1 MIVWWFFLFCFVL
14 FFGLFRAAPT
24 VYGSSL
30 ARGRIG
36 AIAASLHHSHNYA
49 GSKPSLR
56 ATPQLTATT
65 DSQPTEQGQGPNRVL
80 MDTSRVCYRWATT
93 GTPMTVFLTNTHTY
107 NLSLS
112 LTSMTGVWQTFRIGP
127 VMKYFRICRPY
138 ANLMCFVFIN
148 YTLKMETSCLA
159 GEGYKSNIKDVSNAL
174 KMYTLWLLG
183 IL

>member
-1 MIVWWFFLFCFVL
+1 MFSYFLFVCL
-14 FFGLFRAAPT
+14 FCCLGPHLWHREVPRLG
-24 VYGSSL
+24 VE
-30 ARGRIG
+30 
-36 AIAASLHHSHNYA
+36 
-49 GSKPSLR
+49 SKLQLPAYTTPQQCQIRTKPHLGP
-56 ATPQLTATT
+56 TPQLTATP
-65 DSQPTEQGQGPNRVL
+65 DSQPTEQGQGSNRVL
-80 MDTSRVCYRWATT
+80 MDTSWVCYRWAAT